1 MSDAMLPLLPL
12 ILNGRTFSRY
22 AVCTVLDC
30 RIVHGE
36 IPCRDLPMLCGGYS
50 PKALADMKLAER
62 LGATLVIGEPEHLA
76 ELREFLDA

>member
-1 MSDAMLPLLPL
+1 VSDSTLL
-12 ILNGRTFSRY
+12 LNGRTFSRY

-36 IPCRDLPMLCGGYS
+36 IPCRDLPVLCEGYS
-50 PKALADMKLAER
+50 PKALMDMKLAER